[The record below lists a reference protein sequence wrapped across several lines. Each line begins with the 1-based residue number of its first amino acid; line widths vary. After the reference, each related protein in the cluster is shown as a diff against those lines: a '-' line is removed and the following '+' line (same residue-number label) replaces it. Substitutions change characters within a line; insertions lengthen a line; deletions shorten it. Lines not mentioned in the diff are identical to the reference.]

1 MFSPIIIF
9 LSVVHILLIKCED
22 DPLIT
27 FYDFKT
33 KNTLLP
39 PITTIVP
46 SSENSTLNM
55 TNLVNFIRLP
65 FIGQP
70 CECKFKFMKH

>member
-1 MFSPIIIF
+1 MSKFILWIF
-9 LSVVHILLIKCED
+9 LNILKVSIILCEVDQD

-27 FYDFKT
+27 FYDLNSKIS
-33 KNTLLP
+33 LLP

-46 SSENSTLNM
+46 SSNNLTLNM
-55 TNLVNFIRLP
+55 TNLINFIRLP

-70 CECKFKFMKH
+70 CE